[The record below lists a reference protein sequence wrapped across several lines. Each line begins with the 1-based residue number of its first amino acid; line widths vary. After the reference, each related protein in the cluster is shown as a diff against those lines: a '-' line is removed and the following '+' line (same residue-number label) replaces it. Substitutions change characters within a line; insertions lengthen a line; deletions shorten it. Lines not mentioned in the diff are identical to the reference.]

1 MNDLAREARLPDT
14 DDPPDLAAAVAE
26 RTARDGARN
35 RVTRSLR
42 EALITG
48 RIRPGRPMTL
58 RGLAGT
64 LGVSPMPVREAIRGL
79 AAERALDVSPSGRI
93 SVPRLDTRRIGEILE
108 ARALLETHAA
118 VLALPHLDR
127 PTIDRLA
134 AIDDRIDASLSD
146 GDVDSYMQLNHA
158 FHFTLYECSGSDVFL
173 PLIESIWLRFGPFMR
188 MVYGRLGTTGLVDH
202 HKAAITAARLGDAEA
217 LTEAIRADIAEGMG
231 LIGQAIG
238 AEGEPSDAFQAQRR
252 TNGAKRTV

>member
-1 MNDLAREARLPDT
+1 MADT
-14 DDPPDLAAAVAE
+14 DELPAAPSAGL
-26 RTARDGARN
+26 ARDGARE

-58 RGLAGT
+58 RGLAAS

-93 SVPRLDTRRIGEILE
+93 SVPRLDAARIAEILE
-108 ARALLETHAA
+108 ARALLEARTAT
-118 VLALPHLDR
+118 LALPQLTLAR
-127 PTIDRLA
+127 IDELA
-134 AIDDRIDASLSD
+134 AIDDRIDASLAD
-146 GDVDSYMQLNHA
+146 GDVDGYMQLNHD
-158 FHFTLYECSGSDVFL
+158 FHFTLYRHSGSDVFL

-202 HKAAITAARLGDAEA
+202 HKAAIAAARRGDADA
-217 LTEAIRADIAEGMG
+217 LAAAIRADIAEGMG
-231 LIGQAIG
+231 LIGQAVV
-238 AEGEPSDAFQAQRR
+238 AGEDTARPPRR
-252 TNGAKRTV
+252 RGEVV